1 VIDIPLDARNRM
13 SRIDTA
19 PAHHA
24 VERDGLTPRLE
35 PTIERPQPEQPTR
48 VRHVVLLL
56 LILHYANTYVD
67 RVIIAGAAPAI
78 RQELNLTPIMLGVV
92 FSAFNFAYIAF
103 QLPVGWLSDHF
114 GPRRIL
120 TAIVSWWCA
129 FTMLTAAAWNVTTLM
144 VLRAVVGA
152 GQSGAFPAATRA
164 LSRWLPATERGFAQG
179 ITHSASRFAGA
190 LTPALVGVMA
200 AAWGWRS
207 AFVILGGVGLLWA
220 VVWYWYY
227 RDMPDN
233 HPRVNAAELAV
244 IHSRSG
250 AKPAQAGAKKP
261 TMPWRVLLR
270 SSNMWLINLQWWGHS
285 YMFWIYITWF
295 PTYLLDHHQFS
306 LAKAGILSAFPLLAG
321 SIANTVGGWASD
333 KLAATHGLKFG
344 RRVVGVVGFAIAVV
358 GTVLG
363 VLVDNPYVAVTLLTT
378 AVFGLELTVGVSWA
392 VTIDVGGDFSG
403 TVSALMNMFGQT
415 GGALS
420 PIIMG
425 ALVQWTGRWELAFL
439 IASALCIGSG
449 LLWLKIDPEKS
460 VVT

>member
-1 VIDIPLDARNRM
+1 M
-13 SRIDTA
+13 SKMDSV

-24 VERDGLTPRLE
+24 IDGAKPGLNPSADGA
-35 PTIERPQPEQPTR
+35 PTQQPTR

-78 RQELNLTPIMLGVV
+78 RAELGLTPIMLGVV
-92 FSAFNFAYIAF
+92 FSAFGMAYIIF
-103 QLPVGWLSDHF
+103 QLPVGWLSDKF
-114 GPRRIL
+114 GPRKVL
-120 TAIVSWWCA
+120 TGIVAWWCV
-129 FTMLTAAAWNVTTLM
+129 FTMLTAAAWNVASLM
-144 VLRAVVGA
+144 VLRFVVGA
-152 GQSGAFPAATRA
+152 GQAGAFPSATRA

-200 AAWGWRS
+200 AAYGWRT
-207 AFVILGGVGLLWA
+207 AFVVLGGAGLLWS

-227 RDMPDN
+227 RDTPDT
-233 HPRVNAAELAV
+233 HKSVNAAELAL

-250 AKPAQAGAKKP
+250 LKPIVAGARKP
-261 TMPWRVLLR
+261 TVPWRVLLQ
-270 SSNMWLINLQWWGHS
+270 SSNMWLLCLQWWGHS
-285 YMFWIYITWF
+285 YMFWIYLTWF
-295 PTYLLDHHQFS
+295 PTYLLDAHQFS

-321 SIANTVGGWASD
+321 SIANTAGGWASD
-333 KLAATHGLKFG
+333 KLSASHGLKFG

-363 VLVDNPYVAVTLLTT
+363 VMVENPYAAVALLTT

-392 VTIDVGGDFSG
+392 VAIDVGGDFSG

-425 ALVQWTGRWELAFL
+425 ALVQWTGRWEIPFL
-439 IASALCIGSG
+439 ISSALCVGSG